1 MKRIL
6 ITFMAFGMLSCNPN
20 RQIKER
26 IKTGNFIGII
36 KNGNFSDNIGFIIE
50 KDSVSFKVFL
60 TS

>member
-1 MKRIL
+1 
-6 ITFMAFGMLSCNPN
+6 MAFGMLSCNPN

-26 IKTGNFIGII
+26 IKAGNFIGII

-50 KDSVSFKVFL
+50 KDSASFKVFF